1 MPLPEYLVHA
11 LRSETEKHS
20 RSLLARSVNDLTE
33 RYKSADFA
41 RPALSSDAHRAA
53 YLAVR
58 FPATYAVNENV
69 FRELR
74 RLAPEV
80 EVTSLLDLG
89 AGPGTSF
96 FAAAE
101 IFPELQNAT
110 LLENDQRWLDLGKK
124 FSSARP
130 HSTLRHAQ
138 WLLTDLRSGF
148 PVQPHDLVVMSY
160 VAGELPTADFES
172 TLRQGWNSARQF
184 MVIIEPGTPAG
195 FKVIN
200 RARNFLISTGANLL
214 APCPHCHECPM
225 AAAGDWCHF
234 SQRVQRTA
242 EHRQLKGG
250 SLGYE
255 DEKFSYLVASRMA
268 FTPAKSRIVRHPRKH
283 TGFLHLNL
291 CTPTGLE
298 TRTVTKSQKPA
309 YRLAR
314 QAEWGDAWDL

>member
-11 LRSETEKHS
+11 LQSETEKHN

-41 RPALSSDAHRAA
+41 RPAMSSDAHRAA

-58 FPATYAVNENV
+58 FPATYAANENV

-124 FSSARP
+124 LSSARL
-130 HSTLRHAQ
+130 HSPRNAQ
-138 WLLTDLRSGF
+138 WLLADLRSGF
-148 PVQPHDLVVMSY
+148 PAQPNDLVIMSY

-172 TLRQGWNSARQF
+172 TLRQAWNSARQF
-184 MVIIEPGTPAG
+184 LVIIEPGTPAG

-200 RARNFLISTGANLL
+200 RARNFLISAGANLL

-250 SLGYE
+250 LLGYE
-255 DEKFSYLVASRMA
+255 DEKFSYLIASRVA
-268 FTPAKSRIVRHPRKH
+268 LTPAKSRIVRHPRKH

-291 CTPTGLE
+291 CTPAGLE

-309 YRLAR
+309 YKVAR
-314 QAEWGDAWDL
+314 QAEWGDAWEL

>member
-11 LRSETEKHS
+11 LRSETEKHG

-41 RPALSSDAHRAA
+41 RPAVSSDAHRAA

-80 EVTSLLDLG
+80 QITSLLDLG

-101 IFPELQNAT
+101 TFPHLQDAT
-110 LLENDQRWLDLGKK
+110 LLESDQHWLDLAKK
-124 FSSARP
+124 FSSASP
-130 HSTLRHAQ
+130 HSILRNAQ
-138 WLLTDLRSGF
+138 WLRTDLRSGF
-148 PVQPHDLVVMSY
+148 TAKPHDLVVMSY
-160 VAGELPTADFES
+160 VAGELPAADLET
-172 TLRQGWNSARQF
+172 TLRQAWNSARQF
-184 MVIIEPGTPAG
+184 LLIIEPGTPAG

-200 RARNFLISTGANLL
+200 RARNFLISAGANLL

-255 DEKFSYLVASRMA
+255 DEKFSYLVASRLA
-268 FTPAKSRIVRHPRKH
+268 LTPAKSRIVRHPRKH
-283 TGFLHLNL
+283 AGFLHLNL
-291 CTPTGLE
+291 CTPAGLE
-298 TRTVTKSQKPA
+298 TRTVTKSQKPV
-309 YRLAR
+309 YKLAR
-314 QAEWGDAWDL
+314 KAEWGGAWDL